1 MAVCCPAP
9 ENSIR
14 RARLPQWYC
23 KQQTWEQ
30 IHEQFSSPWK
40 TQEENSL
47 DTIKGQTKDK
57 QSFMLS
63 SPLKETLKTEKHCL

>member
-1 MAVCCPAP
+1 MS
-9 ENSIR
+9 NSVP
-14 RARLPQWYC
+14 LG
-23 KQQTWEQ
+23 K
-30 IHEQFSSPWK
+30 
-40 TQEENSL
+40 QEENSL